1 MAKITKGSSSQ
12 FARWMGPV
20 LDCLRALGGEAPPR
34 EVVDWIA
41 TKLSVPLEVRDA
53 VNQVSGQN
61 KFYNQVAFAR
71 KYLVWEGLLDG
82 AKHGVWVLTSKGAKT
97 KLTREEEDAIVK
109 KWVSYWTK
117 IRKQRDTQSSTAS
130 TEPPGPEEMAAADET
145 EDLDL
150 LTVLRSLS
158 PSGFERVCQ
167 RLLRAHGFERVEV
180 TGAPHDWGIDGFGTL
195 QINAFVSFK
204 VLFQCKRYKGTV
216 ARRDV
221 GDFRNA
227 MIGRADKGIILTTGT
242 FSADAKAE
250 AERAGAPPIE
260 LVDGERL
267 VTMFE
272 SKGLGVKPK
281 TGFDVDVEFFEQF
294 K

>member
-1 MAKITKGSSSQ
+1 
-12 FARWMGPV
+12 
-20 LDCLRALGGEAPPR
+20 
-34 EVVDWIA
+34 
-41 TKLSVPLEVRDA
+41 
-53 VNQVSGQN
+53 
-61 KFYNQVAFAR
+61 
-71 KYLVWEGLLDG
+71 
-82 AKHGVWVLTSKGAKT
+82 
-97 KLTREEEDAIVK
+97 
-109 KWVSYWTK
+109 
-117 IRKQRDTQSSTAS
+117 
-130 TEPPGPEEMAAADET
+130 MAAADET